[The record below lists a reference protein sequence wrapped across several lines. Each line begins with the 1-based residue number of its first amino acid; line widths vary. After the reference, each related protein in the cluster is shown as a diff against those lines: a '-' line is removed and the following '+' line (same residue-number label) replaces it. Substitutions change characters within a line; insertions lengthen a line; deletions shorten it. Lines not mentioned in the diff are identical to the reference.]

1 MIGKDTG
8 QGRQR
13 QWEGGVWRTL
23 FVSCLQASVVCRNL
37 EIETVGE
44 QSTEDTIHELP
55 ERGGRSSK
63 SVIDMTSDGEE
74 GRRFSFA

>member
-8 QGRQR
+8 QG
-13 QWEGGVWRTL
+13 ENT
-23 FVSCLQASVVCRNL
+23 SRNL

-44 QSTEDTIHELP
+44 QSTKDTIDELP

-63 SVIDMTSDGEE
+63 SVIDVTSDVEE
-74 GRRFSFA
+74 GRRVSFA